1 MDAKLIREADV
12 FFFSSVTGTGWP
24 YVQHKGGPKG
34 FVHVLDDRTL
44 AFPDFPGN
52 QQYVSAG
59 NIDRD
64 GRVCLFFVDFPTRR
78 RLKVFGI
85 ARAVEAADAPD
96 LIARMRDLGPRS
108 DREIRATIERVIVVD
123 VAAVDANCSKH
134 IKPRWDRD
142 AVEERIDLYR
152 ADIEKLRAE
161 VDELTAEVG
170 ILNEELD
177 RRPMAP
183 DN

>member
-1 MDAKLIREADV
+1 M
-12 FFFSSVTGTGWP
+12 
-24 YVQHKGGPKG
+24 
-34 FVHVLDDRTL
+34 
-44 AFPDFPGN
+44 
-52 QQYVSAG
+52 
-59 NIDRD
+59 
-64 GRVCLFFVDFPTRR
+64 CLFFVDFPTRR
-78 RLKVFGI
+78 RLKVFGV
-85 ARAVEAADAPD
+85 ARAVEADDDPD
-96 LIARMRDLGPRS
+96 LIERMRDLGARS
-108 DREIRATIERVIVVD
+108 DREIRATIERVIVID

-161 VDELTAEVG
+161 IDELTAEVER
-170 ILNEELD
+170 LNDELK